1 MRYIL
6 TMLIAFHWMTVFAML
21 AVVST
26 VEPEHGIL
34 AALRFLGATP
44 LHDAYETG
52 GGPLAAALLAFAFA
66 MASVLFLWTLLT
78 VALGDGFF
86 GGQSEAVAR
95 RAFGCGVGVLSLLL
109 IGGALLHVSGLFV
122 TSGVALAALLASYLA
137 VYAERWAV
145 SFFAAPGDSD
155 LRAAV
160 RVMAAGAAHSAML
173 TRLSGRTSVETS
185 EARS

>member
-21 AVVST
+21 ATVSII
-26 VEPEHGIL
+26 EPEHGIFP
-34 AALRFLGATP
+34 ALRFLGAEP
-44 LHDAYETG
+44 WRDAYASG
-52 GGPLAAALLAFAFA
+52 GGSLAAALMALAFAV
-66 MASVLFLWTLLT
+66 SSLLFLWTLLT

-86 GGQSEAVAR
+86 GSQAEEVAR

-109 IGGALLHVSGLFV
+109 IGGALLPVSGLFV
-122 TSGVALAALLASYLA
+122 TSAVALAALLASYLA

-145 SFFAAPGDSD
+145 SFFAAPSDAD

-173 TRLSGRTSVETS
+173 TRLSGRSPAES
-185 EARS
+185 SGARL

>member
-34 AALRFLGATP
+34 SALHFLGATP
-44 LHDAYETG
+44 LPEAHEAG
-52 GGPLAAALLAFAFA
+52 GGPLAAALLALAFGV
-66 MASVLFLWTLLT
+66 ASLLFLWTLLT
-78 VALGDGFF
+78 VALGDGSF
-86 GGQSEAVAR
+86 GSQAEQVAR
-95 RAFGCGVGVLSLLL
+95 RAFGCGVGALSLLL
-109 IGGALLHVSGLFV
+109 LGGTMFPVSGLFV
-122 TSGVALAALLASYLA
+122 TSSVALAALLASYLA
-137 VYAERWAV
+137 VYAECWAV
-145 SFFAAPGDSD
+145 SFFAAPDDAD

-173 TRLSGRTSVETS
+173 TRLSGRTPTEPS
-185 EARS
+185 EASL